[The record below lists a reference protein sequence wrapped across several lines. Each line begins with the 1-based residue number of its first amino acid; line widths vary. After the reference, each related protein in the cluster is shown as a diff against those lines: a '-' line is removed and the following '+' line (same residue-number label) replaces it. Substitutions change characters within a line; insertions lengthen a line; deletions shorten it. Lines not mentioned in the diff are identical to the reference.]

1 MRYLLIMLLL
11 FAGCS
16 TLEKIAQEEP
26 MEESSNKP
34 SQDAKRIADAKRL
47 CTKKYGYL
55 PGSSTFEKC
64 MEDNAPGLKAEVEKT
79 IEKEKAIAGAR
90 LKCEQDGY
98 PKNTDAYFTCV
109 TGALESAMQATAKK
123 QRR

>member
-1 MRYLLIMLLL
+1 MRYLLMVLL

-16 TLEKIAQEEP
+16 TLEKIAQDEP
-26 MEESSNKP
+26 VEESKKP
-34 SQDAKRIADAKRL
+34 SQDAKKIADAKRL

-64 MEDNAPGLKAEVEKT
+64 MEDNAPGLKAEIEKT
-79 IEKEKAIAGAR
+79 LEKEKAIADAR
-90 LKCEQDGY
+90 LKCEQDGLR
-98 PKNTDAYFTCV
+98 KDTDAYFSCV
-109 TGALESAMQATAKK
+109 TDTLENALRATAKK